1 MQFFAMFS
9 TASAVHGA
17 SPWKVAVSSN
27 SSTRFTSRRS
37 MAVARGATARRAT
50 SAPRTSR
57 CSTCMAPASTFAIFS
72 SVVTSHETRSIIDS
86 SSRTARLRSR
96 ASSARSTT
104 GSMRVMAVSGV
115 RIWWDTSARES
126 ASALRSRDSWSRVRE
141 RRDTIFDSSLASTA
155 TSPSRQFEKPT
166 VRPECST
173 SSISSASRR
182 IWRWRY
188 SDTARNTASS
198 TAPVPATHGF
208 ASLGAA
214 HASTAMSAT
223 MTAHW
228 RNSVDAEPTLLAPSC
243 RGGALHQPHDAL
255 HRPHGLRPPNSRHRP
270 YSPTL

>member
-1 MQFFAMFS
+1 
-9 TASAVHGA
+9 
-17 SPWKVAVSSN
+17 
-27 SSTRFTSRRS
+27 
-37 MAVARGATARRAT
+37 
-50 SAPRTSR
+50 
-57 CSTCMAPASTFAIFS
+57 
-72 SVVTSHETRSIIDS
+72 
-86 SSRTARLRSR
+86 
-96 ASSARSTT
+96 
-104 GSMRVMAVSGV
+104 MRVMAVSGV

-155 TSPSRQFEKPT
+155 TSPSRQFEKST

-198 TAPVPATHGF
+198 TAPVTATHNF
-208 ASLGAA
+208 ASAGAA
-214 HASTAMSAT
+214 HTSTAASAA

-228 RNSVDAEPTLLAPSC
+228 RNSVDTEPTLLAPSHHVAA
-243 RGGALHQPHDAL
+243 GGRAGTKGCAHASRRKSASNQ
-255 HRPHGLRPPNSRHRP
+255 PHGLQLLNSHHRS